1 MSLLV
6 VGLSHR
12 SAPVSVLERAALPAD
27 AQVKLLQDTLAAEPA
42 TEAAVLAT
50 CNRIELYADVD
61 KFHAGVAELS
71 TLLAQ
76 HSGVGLEELTPYL
89 YVHYEDR
96 AVHHLFSVACGLDSM
111 VVGEGQILGQIK
123 DALARG
129 QELHTAGRLINDLFQ
144 QALRVGK
151 RAHSETGIDRA
162 GQSLVTFG
170 LEQLAA
176 GEPVE
181 RWAEGKRA
189 LVIGAGSM
197 SSLAATTLARL
208 GVRELVI
215 ANRTPE
221 RAERLAAVLAAAAGG
236 LRAHAV
242 RMSAV
247 PDELTRADV
256 VVSCT
261 GATGLVLTA
270 DAVASAL
277 AQHVDVDAAALPAA
291 DLRAPEGSV
300 VARLAALAARDGRV
314 PEPAPPEAGGA
325 AAGTRPDSGPAAV
338 LDARAAG
345 ASGNGTFTGTNS
357 APGEAGS
364 GGPAAGPDARAAGT
378 GMFAGPGTGLAS
390 DAADVAGLPGGDPR
404 AGDASGLDAA
414 GNGTAPAADTQSGSG
429 PAGAFGT
436 DPRPAGPTG
445 EDARAVA
452 AATAPGAG
460 LASDAAGPDA
470 GGNDTSTATA
480 ADTRPGTGRAP
491 GADARAAGVTGVD
504 AGRGPGLAGNG
515 TYTGADAAPGVD
527 TPVTGDTTPLGGAGD
542 DLGVGDPAALA
553 GAECPLGLEDLPV
566 DALAQHGAWVD
577 NAARAAAH
585 SAAAARTGAAA
596 DGGPVRLALLDLA
609 MPRDIDAAVHRLG
622 GVRLVDIES
631 LAEASA
637 DAPMAADVDA
647 VRTIVSDEVAAFG
660 AAQRA
665 AHITPTVVALRTMAA
680 DVVAGEMARLDGRL
694 TGLDEKQR
702 AEITQTV
709 RRVVDKLLHAPT
721 VRVKQLASEP
731 GGAGYADALR
741 TLFDLDPETVASVS
755 RADLNDADV
764 KNRGRV

>member
-12 SAPVSVLERAALPAD
+12 SAPVSILERAALTGDTPA
-27 AQVKLLQDTLAAEPA
+27 KLLQDTLAAEPA
-42 TEAAVLAT
+42 TEGTVLAT

-76 HSGVGLEELTPYL
+76 HSGVGLDELTPYL

-123 DALARG
+123 DALALG
-129 QELHTAGRLINDLFQ
+129 QDLHTAGRLLNDLFQ

-170 LEQLAA
+170 LEQLTE
-176 GEPVE
+176 GTDVDT
-181 RWAEGKRA
+181 WAKGKKA

-197 SSLAATTLARL
+197 SSLAAATLARS
-208 GVRELVI
+208 GVSEITV
-215 ANRTPE
+215 ANRTFA
-221 RAERLAAVLAAAAGG
+221 RAERLAQILSEPGGTGVTARAVDMV
-236 LRAHAV
+236 AV
-242 RMSAV
+242 G
-247 PDELTRADV
+247 DELTRADV

-261 GATGLVLTA
+261 GATGLVLTGE
-270 DAVASAL
+270 
-277 AQHVDVDAAALPAA
+277 DV
-291 DLRAPEGSV
+291 E
-300 VARLAALAARDGRV
+300 
-314 PEPAPPEAGGA
+314 
-325 AAGTRPDSGPAAV
+325 AAV
-338 LDARAAG
+338 
-345 ASGNGTFTGTNS
+345 
-357 APGEAGS
+357 
-364 GGPAAGPDARAAGT
+364 
-378 GMFAGPGTGLAS
+378 
-390 DAADVAGLPGGDPR
+390 
-404 AGDASGLDAA
+404 
-414 GNGTAPAADTQSGSG
+414 Q
-429 PAGAFGT
+429 
-436 DPRPAGPTG
+436 
-445 EDARAVA
+445 
-452 AATAPGAG
+452 
-460 LASDAAGPDA
+460 
-470 GGNDTSTATA
+470 
-480 ADTRPGTGRAP
+480 GR
-491 GADARAAGVTGVD
+491 R
-504 AGRGPGLAGNG
+504 
-515 TYTGADAAPGVD
+515 
-527 TPVTGDTTPLGGAGD
+527 TP
-542 DLGVGDPAALA
+542 
-553 GAECPLGLEDLPV
+553 
-566 DALAQHGAWVD
+566 
-577 NAARAAAH
+577 
-585 SAAAARTGAAA
+585 
-596 DGGPVRLALLDLA
+596 LALLDLA
-609 MPRDIDAAVHRLG
+609 MPRDIDAAAHRIP

-637 DAPMAADVDA
+637 DAPMAADVDQ
-647 VRTIVSDEVAAFG
+647 VRGIVSDEVAAFG

-680 DVVAGEMARLDGRL
+680 DVVATEVARLEGRL
-694 TGLDEKQR
+694 PDLDEKQR